1 MNDQVTSE
9 YVTESIGFKTI
20 LTGFGGN
27 IVATLVEINWM
38 TILTIL
44 LMIGGGVIQVLAYFR
59 GRRTEM
65 REKEAAQ
72 REKEAELREK
82 EKHDLEV
89 ALLKKKLEDKE

>member
-27 IVATLVEINWM
+27 IVATLAEINWM
-38 TILTIL
+38 TILTVL
-44 LMIGGGVIQVLAYFR
+44 LMIGGAVIQVLAYFR
-59 GRRTEM
+59 GRRTEL
-65 REKEAAQ
+65 REKEAA
-72 REKEAELREK
+72 LRER

>member
-1 MNDQVTSE
+1 MTNPTTSD

-44 LMIGGGVIQVLAYFR
+44 LMIGGAVIQVLAYFR
-59 GRRTEM
+59 GRRTEL
-65 REKEAAQ
+65 REKEAA
-72 REKEAELREK
+72 RRDK
-82 EKHDLEV
+82 EKHDLEM
-89 ALLKKKLEDKE
+89 ALLRKQLEEEQ

>member
-1 MNDQVTSE
+1 MMTSPTSE

-27 IVATLVEINWM
+27 IVATIVEINWM

-44 LMIGGGVIQVLAYFR
+44 LMIGGAVIQVLAYFR
-59 GRRTEM
+59 GKRAEF
-65 REKEAAQ
+65 REKEAA
-72 REKEAELREK
+72 LRQK
-82 EKHDLEV
+82 EKHDLEI

>member
-1 MNDQVTSE
+1 MNNPTSE

-27 IVATLVEINWM
+27 IVATLAEINWM

-59 GRRTEM
+59 GRRTELREKEAEQ

-72 REKEAELREK
+72 REK

-89 ALLKKKLEDKE
+89 ALLKKKLEDAE

>member
-1 MNDQVTSE
+1 MTNPTTSE

-27 IVATLVEINWM
+27 IVATLAEINWM

-44 LMIGGGVIQVLAYFR
+44 LMIGGAVIQVLAYFR
-59 GRRTEM
+59 GRRTEL
-65 REKEAAQ
+65 REKEAA
-72 REKEAELREK
+72 LRER

>member
-44 LMIGGGVIQVLAYFR
+44 LMIGGAVIQVLAYFR
-59 GRRTEM
+59 GRRTEL

-72 REKEAELREK
+72 REK

-89 ALLKKKLEDKE
+89 ALLKKKLEDAE